1 LETLEILL
9 LPQSQVVPLFST
21 LLSLLKTLVDTLWVD
36 LTKKVAQLEVAL
48 SEEAKPTTSSA
59 PIAAQTKQQ
68 STNQT

>member
-1 LETLEILL
+1 
-9 LPQSQVVPLFST
+9 
-21 LLSLLKTLVDTLWVD
+21 VDTLLVD